1 MLRTPPW
8 VQQEPTWRE
17 AKPALI
23 EAALQRAKVRP
34 SGNWYVLAASDEVR
48 TDRPFGRVVAGVE
61 VVAWRAR
68 DGALHAGP
76 GACPHLGARLS
87 EGAVHRGSVVCR
99 WHGLALG
106 PDGGPGWR
114 PYPAHDDGVLAWVRL
129 DDVGGE
135 QPLPTPVLP
144 QRPPQ
149 HASVAAVAT
158 VIGRCEPDDVI
169 ANRLDPWH
177 GSWFHPYS
185 FADLRVTSTPDE
197 GGDRFGVEVTFR
209 VGPTL
214 GVPVL
219 AEFRCPEPRTIV
231 MHILQGEGA
240 GSVVETHA
248 TPLEPG
254 ADGAPRTAVIEAV
267 IAHSERPGFAHA
279 RRVAPLLR
287 PPIRWAAR
295 RLWRDDLAY
304 AERRYALRE
313 HKRPD

>member
-1 MLRTPPW
+1 
-8 VQQEPTWRE
+8 
-17 AKPALI
+17 
-23 EAALQRAKVRP
+23 
-34 SGNWYVLAASDEVR
+34 
-48 TDRPFGRVVAGVE
+48 
-61 VVAWRAR
+61 
-68 DGALHAGP
+68 
-76 GACPHLGARLS
+76 
-87 EGAVHRGSVVCR
+87 VVCR

-106 PDGGPGWR
+106 PEGGPGWR

-144 QRPPQ
+144 LRPPQ

-185 FADLRVTSTPDE
+185 FADLRVTSTPDD

-209 VGPTL
+209 VVPRI

-267 IAHSERPGFAHA
+267 IAHSARPGFAHA
-279 RRVAPLLR
+279 RRIAPLLR